1 MGAPLRMYSCASFR
15 IWFGGEALG
24 ISQLSSFHKSK
35 LATFGTD
42 VVNSVQS
49 NPSTSQLCQVKVVNS
64 AMSNPSISGVKVAKN
79 PSAFGE
85 GGVTS

>member
-42 VVNSVQS
+42 VVNSVKS
-49 NPSTSQLCQVKVVNS
+49 NPSTSQLCQVKVVNFVK
-64 AMSNPSISGVKVAKN
+64 SNPSTFGVKVAKN
-79 PSAFGE
+79 PSTFGAE
-85 GGVTS
+85 VVTS